1 MLKYFTEGS
10 KALWL
15 VLFVFFLPACSPYF
29 NQPTQ
34 TSRAMLGVAAP
45 GNEDLVNLP
54 PPQQKIVAA
63 VYKFRDQTGQY
74 KPSVNG
80 ANWSTAV
87 TQGTTTILL
96 KSLEE
101 SGWFSPIERE
111 NLGNLL
117 NERKIIRS
125 TRAEAE
131 AMTGKKEPN
140 LPGLLFAGII
150 LEGGI
155 ISYDANV
162 ITGGAGLRYFSAGGS
177 SQYREDK
184 VTVYLR
190 AISTSTGEILKT
202 VYTSK
207 TILSQS
213 VDIGV
218 FRYVKFKRLLEA
230 ETGFTYNEPSE
241 MAVKEAIDKAVQ
253 SLIIE
258 GIQAGYWK
266 LKNKEDFSS
275 EAIQGYFKEKEEI
288 QNSDIHG
295 QLMANRRGLIGAS
308 VAGGVIYYKGDY
320 SKSDFKPV
328 GEAGLRISTP
338 NNLAFDLRLGRGEL
352 AATENF
358 SVTVNYAEANLNYF
372 FFPKLRYTPY
382 LQLGGGALTTG
393 RSISDFFNNS
403 TADAV
408 TPFVKAGVGMEYLVT
423 PRIGLDV
430 SATSTYM
437 LNDRLDGVERGRFN
451 DYFWTGKVGLN
462 FYFGLYK

>member
-1 MLKYFTEGS
+1 MLKSILKGLN
-10 KALWL
+10 ALWL
-15 VLFVFFLPACSPYF
+15 IFAVILVPSCSPYF
-29 NQPTQ
+29 NQPLQ
-34 TSRAMLGVAAP
+34 TSRASLGVAAP

-54 PPQQKIVAA
+54 DPQQKIVAA

-80 ANWSTAV
+80 ASWSTAV

-101 SGWFSPIERE
+101 SGWFLPIERE

-125 TRAEAE
+125 TRAESE
-131 AMTGKKEPN
+131 AITGKKEPN

-177 SQYREDK
+177 GQYREDK

-213 VDIGV
+213 VDFGV

-253 SLIIE
+253 SLVIE
-258 GIQAGYWK
+258 GIQDGYWK
-266 LKNKEDFSS
+266 LKNKDDMNS
-275 EAIQGYFKEKEEI
+275 EVIQEYFKEREEI
-288 QNSDIHG
+288 QHADVHG
-295 QLMANRRGLIGAS
+295 QIMRNRRGLIGAS
-308 VAGGVIYYKGDY
+308 VAGGVIHYKGDY
-320 SKSDFKPV
+320 SKPDLEPF
-328 GEAGLRISTP
+328 GEAGIRLSTP
-338 NNLAFDLRLGRGEL
+338 NNLAFDLRLGRGKL

-358 SVTVNYAEANLNYF
+358 ELTVNIAEANLNYF
-372 FFPKLRYTPY
+372 VFPKLKYSPY
-382 LQLGGGALTTG
+382 LQVGAGALTTG
-393 RSISDFFNNS
+393 RKLSDFFNDS
-403 TADAV
+403 AADAV
-408 TPFVKAGVGMEYLVT
+408 TPFVKAGIGMEYLVT
-423 PRIGLDV
+423 PRLGVDFNA
-430 SATSTYM
+430 SSTYM
-437 LNDRLDGVERGRFN
+437 LNDKLDNVERGRFN
-451 DYFWTGKVGLN
+451 DYFWTGKVGIN
-462 FYFGLYK
+462 YYFNLYK

>member
-1 MLKYFTEGS
+1 M
-10 KALWL
+10 
-15 VLFVFFLPACSPYF
+15 PACSP
-29 NQPTQ
+29 NLGQPFQ
-34 TSRAMLGVAAP
+34 TTRASLGAPAP
-45 GNEDLVNLP
+45 GNADLVNLP
-54 PPQQKIVAA
+54 APQQKIVAA

-80 ANWSTAV
+80 ASWSTAV

-101 SGWFSPIERE
+101 SGWFTPIERE

-131 AMTGKKEPN
+131 AITKKPEPN

-162 ITGGAGLRYFSAGGS
+162 ITGGAGLRYFGAGGS
-177 SQYREDK
+177 GQYREDK

-207 TILSQS
+207 TILSQA
-213 VDIGV
+213 VDIGI

-258 GIQAGYWK
+258 GVQEGYWK
-266 LKNKEDFSS
+266 LKNKDDLQSPLFREY
-275 EAIQGYFKEKEEI
+275 AKEKEQVE
-288 QNSDIHG
+288 NSDVNG
-295 QLMANRRGLIGAS
+295 RYVAVRRGALGLS
-308 VAGGVIYYKGDY
+308 GGVGLMLYKGDY
-320 SKSDFKPV
+320 SGQKVQTFME
-328 GEAGLRISTP
+328 GGLRLSSR
-338 NNLAFDLRLGRGEL
+338 NNLAVDIKAGRGNL
-352 AATENF
+352 ATATYFNVSTNF
-358 SVTVNYAEANLNYF
+358 AEANLYYN

-382 LQLGGGALTTG
+382 FQLGSGALLYNSDQQSY
-393 RSISDFFNNS
+393 SIDSFD
-403 TADAV
+403 
-408 TPFVKAGVGMEYLVT
+408 PYVKAGLGIEYLVT
-423 PRIGLDV
+423 DRVGLDLNV
-430 SATSTYM
+430 SSSYLM
-437 LNDRLDGVERGRFN
+437 NDNFDSVEQGRFN
-451 DYFWTGKVGLN
+451 DYFWTAKVGLN
-462 FYFGLYK
+462 FYLNLYK

>member
-1 MLKYFTEGS
+1 MLKFLSRGYN
-10 KALWL
+10 ALWL
-15 VLFVFFLPACSPYF
+15 FCLPAVLSACSPYF
-29 NQPTQ
+29 NQPLQ
-34 TSRAMLGVAAP
+34 TSRATIGVAAP

-54 PPQQKIVAA
+54 APQQKIVAA

-74 KPSVNG
+74 KPSANG
-80 ANWSTAV
+80 GNWSTAV

-177 SQYREDK
+177 GQYREDK

-213 VDIGV
+213 VDFGV

-258 GIQAGYWK
+258 GIREGYWK
-266 LKNKEDFSS
+266 LKDAKDLESP
-275 EAIQGYFKEKEEI
+275 AIQEYFKEKEEV
-288 QNSDIHG
+288 QHANVHG
-295 QLMANRRGLIGAS
+295 QVMANRRGLFGAS
-308 VAGGVIYYKGDY
+308 VAGGAMYYKGDY
-320 SKSDFKPV
+320 SNSDLKPM
-328 GEAGLRISTP
+328 GEAGIRLSTRG
-338 NNLAFDLRLGRGEL
+338 NIAFDLRLGRGEL
-352 AATENF
+352 AATRNF
-358 SVTVNYAEANLNYF
+358 GVTINYAEANLNYF
-372 FFPKLRYTPY
+372 VFPKLRYTPY
-382 LQLGGGALTTG
+382 VHIGAGALTTG
-393 RSISDFFNNS
+393 RKLGDFFDS
-403 TADAV
+403 SPADAV
-408 TPFVKAGVGMEYLVT
+408 TPFVKAGVGMEYLLT
-423 PRIGLDV
+423 PRLALDLNA
-430 SATSTYM
+430 SSSYL
-437 LNDRLDGVERGRFN
+437 LNDRIDSIERGRFN
-451 DYFWTGKVGLN
+451 DYFWTGKIGLN
-462 FYFGLYK
+462 FYFNLYK

>member
-1 MLKYFTEGS
+1 MLKNLTEGC

-15 VLFVFFLPACSPYF
+15 LLFVLLFTACSPYF
-29 NQPTQ
+29 NQPMQ
-34 TSRAMLGVAAP
+34 TSRASLGVAAP
-45 GNEDLVNLP
+45 GNDDLVNLP

-125 TRAEAE
+125 TRAESE

-177 SQYREDK
+177 GQYREDK

-258 GIQAGYWK
+258 GIQEGYWG
-266 LKNKEDFSS
+266 LKNKQDLESPV
-275 EAIQGYFKEKEEI
+275 IQEYFKEKEEI
-288 QNSDIHG
+288 KNADIHG
-295 QLMANRRGLIGAS
+295 QIMANRRGLIGAS

-320 SKSDFKPV
+320 SNPDLKPF
-328 GEAGLRISTP
+328 GEAGLRLSTP

-358 SVTVNYAEANLNYF
+358 GLTINYAEANLNYF
-372 FFPKLRYTPY
+372 IFPKLKYTPY
-382 LQLGGGALTTG
+382 IQVGAGALTTG
-393 RSISDFFNNS
+393 RSFGDFFNNS

-408 TPFVKAGVGMEYLVT
+408 TPYVKAGVGMEYLLT
-423 PRIGLDV
+423 PKIGLDF

-437 LNDRLDGVERGRFN
+437 LNDKLDRLERGRFN

-462 FYFGLYK
+462 FYFNLYE

>member
-1 MLKYFTEGS
+1 ML
-10 KALWL
+10 W
-15 VLFVFFLPACSPYF
+15 VP
-29 NQPTQ
+29 
-34 TSRAMLGVAAP
+34 AP
-45 GNEDLVNLP
+45 GNEELVNLP

-87 TQGTTTILL
+87 TQGATTILIN
-96 KSLEE
+96 SLEE
-101 SGWFSPIERE
+101 SGWFTPIERE

-131 AMTGKKEPN
+131 AITGKREPA
-140 LPGLLFAGII
+140 LPGLLFAGVI

-162 ITGGAGLRYFSAGGS
+162 ITGGAGLRYFGAGGS
-177 SQYREDK
+177 GQYREDK

-213 VDIGV
+213 VDFGV

-241 MAVKEAIDKAVQ
+241 IAVKEAIDKAVQ

-258 GIQAGYWK
+258 GLFAGYWQP
-266 LKNKEDFSS
+266 KNKADLD
-275 EAIQGYFKEKEEI
+275 APIIKAYLQEKEEVKS
-288 QNSDIHG
+288 SDIHG
-295 QLMANRRGLIGAS
+295 QLLTERRGLFGLS
-308 VAGGVIYYKGDY
+308 LAGGGMYYQGDY
-320 SKSDFKPV
+320 ADPV
-328 GEAGLRISTP
+328 VRPMAEAGLRISAR
-338 NNLAFDLRLGRGEL
+338 NNLGLDMRLGRGVL
-352 AATENF
+352 ATEDVF
-358 SVTVNYAEANLNYF
+358 DLTINYAQADINYNL
-372 FFPKLRYTPY
+372 FPKLRHTPY
-382 LQLGGGALTTG
+382 LQVGGGVLVVG
-393 RSISDFFNNS
+393 NGIGNIIDDFREKGLN
-403 TADAV
+403 
-408 TPFVKAGVGMEYLVT
+408 PYVKAGVGYEYLLNKRV
-423 PRIGLDV
+423 GLDLNF
-430 SATSTYM
+430 SSTYM
-437 LNDRLDGVERGRFN
+437 LDDDLDGVEQGRFN